1 MSINELKKPVLDVVQ
16 SIFSST
22 AEKEN
27 IIRNKKPKNTHTQ
40 SHADFKYCPSTTIK
54 AGASV
59 SVEKDV
65 YGNMSESEEYK
76 KIKEKHNFSE
86 KVQRFFTTKKY
97 NYTGNDEDNIDRL
110 NAKLDKYISR
120 YLGHRNSHTLVS
132 L

>member
-1 MSINELKKPVLDVVQ
+1 MVQ
-16 SIFSST
+16 SIFTSN

-27 IIRNKKPKNTHTQ
+27 IIRNKKFKSTHTH
-40 SHADFKYCPSTTIK
+40 SHADFKYCPSTTVN
-54 AGASV
+54 AGTSV
-59 SVEKDV
+59 SVDKDLH
-65 YGNMSESEEYK
+65 GNTSESQEYK

-86 KVQRFFTTKKY
+86 KVQKFFTTKKY

>member
-1 MSINELKKPVLDVVQ
+1 MVQ
-16 SIFSST
+16 SIFTT

-27 IIRNKKPKNTHTQ
+27 IIRNKKTKSTHAQ
-40 SHADFKYCPSTTIK
+40 SHADFKYCPSTTIN
-54 AGASV
+54 AGSSI

-65 YGNMSESEEYK
+65 YGTMSESQEYK

-86 KVQRFFTTKKY
+86 KVQKVFTTKKY
-97 NYTGNDEDNIDRL
+97 NYTGNEDDNIDRL

>member
-1 MSINELKKPVLDVVQ
+1 MSINELKRPVLDVVQ

-27 IIRNKKPKNTHTQ
+27 IVRNKKAKSMHAQ
-40 SHADFKYCPSTTIK
+40 SHADLKYCASTTIN
-54 AGASV
+54 GGGSV

-65 YGNMSESEEYK
+65 YGNMSESQEFK
-76 KIKEKHNFSE
+76 KTKEKHNFSE